1 MKNRIIL
8 FVIILLGCV
17 SALNAQNREYS
28 AEIDTNYIMIGDQI
42 HFRMKVKAEP
52 GVITDELGDNEQK
65 DLQGH
70 FKQKC
75 DLIRPEPFFLLQG
88 RKTEVGQ
95 RAKGE
100 RQHTRHQRRGPN
112 TCTRMTTPAMTTP
125 AASAKGENGGRRPS
139 Q

>member
-1 MKNRIIL
+1 MGFL
-8 FVIILLGCV
+8 PQDMGQE
-17 SALNAQNREYS
+17 ADQREGQQDVHS
-28 AEIDTNYIMIGDQI
+28 IV
-42 HFRMKVKAEP
+42 KVEP
-52 GVITDELGDNEQK
+52 GVITDELGGNEQK

-88 RKTEVGQ
+88 RKTEIGQ

-100 RQHTRHQRRGPN
+100 RQHTRHQRR
-112 TCTRMTTPAMTTP
+112 R
-125 AASAKGENGGRRPS
+125 AKHLHPHDNSGNDHPGRQRKRGERRAQALPIEDL